1 MNKQFCAKL
10 GLSQDVKLF
19 IEKFLGIVGAQRGER
34 ERLAGIISYPN
45 EMEYLILWARLIW
58 ISHMKAIKRWL
69 PFMGRREEKMSIK
82 LILLERMK
90 QEAAQVRLAPV
101 ALWEVCV

>member
-1 MNKQFCAKL
+1 MNKHFCAKL
-10 GLSQDVKLF
+10 GLSQDLKLF
-19 IEKFLGIVGAQRGER
+19 IQKFLDIVGTQRGER

-45 EMEYLILWARLIW
+45 EMEYLILWACLIW

-69 PFMGRREEKMSIK
+69 PFMGLREQKMSIK

-90 QEAAQVRLAPV
+90 QEAA
-101 ALWEVCV
+101 